1 MYHFLLNGDN
11 IMDNFAEQLVKKNE
25 TGSDKT
31 RRVMMAVV
39 GILFTVSL
47 AVLSVLQLGR
57 PSIALLGFILAAAAG
72 YGTYYF
78 VQNTYVEYE
87 YAFTNG
93 ELDVDKI
100 IAKKKRREMVST
112 NVRQFTAFGKYT
124 DDLEESDDMT
134 IIFATDN
141 IASHEYYADFNDESV
156 GSARLVFAPDDRM
169 LENITKFLPA
179 KLRSQLS

>member
-72 YGTYYF
+72 
-78 VQNTYVEYE
+78 
-87 YAFTNG
+87 
-93 ELDVDKI
+93 
-100 IAKKKRREMVST
+100 
-112 NVRQFTAFGKYT
+112 
-124 DDLEESDDMT
+124 
-134 IIFATDN
+134 
-141 IASHEYYADFNDESV
+141 
-156 GSARLVFAPDDRM
+156 
-169 LENITKFLPA
+169 
-179 KLRSQLS
+179 